1 MRSFIFALI
10 VLAVMLSVIAV
21 VSKYSDTTV
30 GDLLSRFDGINQS
43 IDAGDWT
50 KAYSEGCEAGIKFEE
65 YSRIYGLYLDHEHID
80 NITTGIIR
88 LKCHILAENKS
99 LSKAELETVMFFVD
113 EARHKDIPSLYN
125 IF

>member
-1 MRSFIFALI
+1 MRSFVCALL
-10 VLAVMLSVIAV
+10 VLLVMLISITV
-21 VSKYSDTTV
+21 VSRYSENTV
-30 GDLLSRFDGINQS
+30 GDLLSRLDSINQS
-43 IDAGDWT
+43 IEAGDWEG
-50 KAYSEGCEAGIKFEE
+50 AYSEGCEAGTKFEE

-88 LKCHILAENKS
+88 LNCHLLMENENF
-99 LSKAELETVMFFVD
+99 SKIELETVRFFVD